1 MMNKVK
7 VIKEYTIASL
17 EDEINAFIK
26 DKEVI
31 SMAINESDY
40 EYIAIV
46 AYREKE
52 E

>member
-1 MMNKVK
+1 M
-7 VIKEYTIASL
+7 IKDYMITSL
-17 EDEINAFIK
+17 EDEINVFIK

-31 SMAINESDY
+31 NISMIASDY